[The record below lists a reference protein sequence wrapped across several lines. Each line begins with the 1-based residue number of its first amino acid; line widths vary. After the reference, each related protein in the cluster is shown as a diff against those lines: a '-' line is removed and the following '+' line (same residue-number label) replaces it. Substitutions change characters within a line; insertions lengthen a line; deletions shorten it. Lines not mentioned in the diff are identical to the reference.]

1 MLHFNLPVTTND
13 GTIQIM
19 NAVEKG
25 VIGRYQV
32 KNFKTIE
39 EFEVDPTTSP
49 SVGSIATHSST
60 TSINSPGERVKKDT
74 SGKIRKYLWHC
85 ISYQLTHTS
94 FKVQK
99 KHV

>member
-1 MLHFNLPVTTND
+1 MYFVLHFNLPVSTND
-13 GTIQIM
+13 GTLQIEK
-19 NAVEKG
+19 AVERG
-25 VIGRYQV
+25 AIGSYQV

-60 TSINSPGERVKKDT
+60 ASISPGKRVNNDT
-74 SGKIRKYLWHC
+74 SGKISKYVWHC

-94 FKVQK
+94 FKV
-99 KHV
+99 

>member
-1 MLHFNLPVTTND
+1 MLHFSHRVSTNE
-13 GTIQIM
+13 GTLQIK

-25 VIGRYQV
+25 AIGSYQV

-49 SVGSIATHSST
+49 SVGSITTHSST
-60 TSINSPGERVKKDT
+60 ASISPGKRVNKDT
-74 SGKIRKYLWHC
+74 SGKIRKYVWHR

-94 FKVQK
+94 FKV
-99 KHV
+99 

>member
-1 MLHFNLPVTTND
+1 MYFVLHFSHRVSTNE
-13 GTIQIM
+13 GTLQIK

-25 VIGRYQV
+25 AIGSYQV

-49 SVGSIATHSST
+49 SVGSITTHSST
-60 TSINSPGERVKKDT
+60 ASISPGKRVNKDT
-74 SGKIRKYLWHC
+74 SGKIRKYVWHC

-94 FKVQK
+94 FKV
-99 KHV
+99 

>member
-1 MLHFNLPVTTND
+1 MYFVLHFNLPVSTND
-13 GTIQIM
+13 GTLQIEK
-19 NAVEKG
+19 AVERG
-25 VIGRYQV
+25 AIGSYQV

-60 TSINSPGERVKKDT
+60 ASISPGKRVNKDT
-74 SGKIRKYLWHC
+74 SGKISKFVWFC

-94 FKVQK
+94 FKV
-99 KHV
+99 

>member
-1 MLHFNLPVTTND
+1 MYFVLHFSHRVSTNE
-13 GTIQIM
+13 GTLQIK

-25 VIGRYQV
+25 AIGSYQV

-60 TSINSPGERVKKDT
+60 ASISPGKRVNKDT
-74 SGKIRKYLWHC
+74 SGKIRKYVWQWH
-85 ISYQLTHTS
+85 QLTHTS
-94 FKVQK
+94 FKV
-99 KHV
+99 

>member
-1 MLHFNLPVTTND
+1 MYFVLYFNVPVSTNE
-13 GTIQIM
+13 GTSQIK
-19 NAVEKG
+19 NAVERG
-25 VIGRYQV
+25 SIGSYQV

-49 SVGSIATHSST
+49 SVGSIATYSST
-60 TSINSPGERVKKDT
+60 ASISPGKRVNKDT

-94 FKVQK
+94 FKV
-99 KHV
+99 